1 MTDPAVE
8 AAQRVWDR
16 HEPPYR
22 SDYLLVVSAR
32 EVLRP
37 IRDIHQ
43 KWAEAYAYRADGL
56 VLNAFLAA
64 LAPLIFT
71 TEEIN
76 Q

>member
-1 MTDPAVE
+1 MLDLYDGLTDLPLDSDDLI
-8 AAQRVWDR
+8 AA
-16 HEPPYR
+16 
-22 SDYLLVVSAR
+22 AR
-32 EVLRP
+32 EALRP

-71 TEEIN
+71 TEELER
-76 Q
+76 